1 MIDDNESNKKITFVG
16 VNTKYQIKKVIGI
29 QKTSPKIRAAWDEF
43 VVCDKSTQLRII
55 SDLSGVNVYS
65 KEIVSKLNGYRN
77 QDALKKRY
85 DADTFITFCQ
95 AVELLIDCG
104 LTCFYCKCYTPVLY
118 KNVRDGEQWTLDRTN
133 NDIGHSYGNVVISCL
148 KCNLQR
154 KRMSATAFAMSKQ
167 MVITRVDF

>member
-1 MIDDNESNKKITFVG
+1 MINNKKITFVG
-16 VNTKYQIKKVIGI
+16 VNTKYQIKKVIGT
-29 QKTSPKIRAAWDEF
+29 QKTSPKIRASWDNY
-43 VVCDKSTQLRII
+43 VVCDKSTQLQHITDI
-55 SDLSGVNVYS
+55 SGAGIYS

-85 DADTFITFCQ
+85 DADTFITFSQ
-95 AVELLIDCG
+95 AVNLLVECEM
-104 LTCFYCKCYTPVLY
+104 TCFYCKCYTPVLY
-118 KNVRDGEQWTLDRTN
+118 KNVRDENQWTLDRTN
-133 NDIGHSYGNVVISCL
+133 NDTGHSYGNVVISCL